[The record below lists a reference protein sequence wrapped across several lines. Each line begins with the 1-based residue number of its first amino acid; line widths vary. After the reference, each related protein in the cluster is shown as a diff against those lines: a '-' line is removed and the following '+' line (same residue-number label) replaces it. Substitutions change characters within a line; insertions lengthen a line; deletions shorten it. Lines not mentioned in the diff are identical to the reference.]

1 MEYRIEHDTM
11 GEVRVPVS
19 YTHLDVYKRQD
30 MHIDSAGFSHIIDAP
45 DFVKEL
51 VARERDARMGQKQ
64 FQKFKFL
71 ERQCHT
77 LAIGSDCIFIQIDD
91 QTACLEQMLHPVSY
105 THLNP

>member
-1 MEYRIEHDTM
+1 
-11 GEVRVPVS
+11 
-19 YTHLDVYKRQD
+19 

-77 LAIGSDCIFIQIDD
+77 LAIGSDRIFIQIDD
-91 QTACLEQMLHPVSY
+91 QTARLE
-105 THLNP
+105 